1 MNQIDATALTRA
13 RYNRA
18 ARFYDILDALSDG
31 VFQSGRQKLWHYA
44 QGEILEVGVGTG
56 KNFPYYPPKA
66 RVIAIDFAE
75 RMLARAQERA
85 RALDTHVVLKEGDA
99 QHLPFADNTFD
110 TAVATCVFCS
120 VPNPVQGLR
129 ELNRVVK
136 PVGKILLLEHG
147 RINQPIIG
155 RIMDWLNPFVV
166 RLWGANINR
175 RTIQNVKEAGLEIE
189 SVENMDAMGM
199 VKFIVARPHK
209 TAIA

>member
-18 ARFYDILDALSDG
+18 ARFYDIVDALSDG
-31 VFQSGRQKLWHYA
+31 VFQAGRQKLWRCA

-85 RALDTHVVLKEGDA
+85 RALGTHVVLKEGDA
-99 QHLPFADNTFD
+99 QHLPFADNIFD
-110 TAVATCVFCS
+110 TAVETCVFCS
-120 VPNPVQGLR
+120 VPDPIQGLR

-136 PVGKILLLEHG
+136 PDGKILLLEHG

-155 RIMDWLNPFVV
+155 RIMDWVNPFVV

-175 RTIQNVKEAGLEIE
+175 RTLENVKKAGLEIE